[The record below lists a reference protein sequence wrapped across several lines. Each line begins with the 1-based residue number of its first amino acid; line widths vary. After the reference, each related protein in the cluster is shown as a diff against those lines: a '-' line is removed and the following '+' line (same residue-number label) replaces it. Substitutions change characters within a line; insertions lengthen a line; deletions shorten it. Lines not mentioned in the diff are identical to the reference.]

1 MDLLSLLSAVTVLNR
16 DDGERFLV
24 TDRLDAVSSLLAGS
38 RFRRVEAPGLFHL
51 YAERDPAML
60 TGRSVIVVS
69 SHADCEAGITGCFS
83 REEGKDTLLGTYD
96 NAITNAAIVWL
107 MLSDRL
113 RDDVI
118 VAFTGDEE
126 AGCAGAADLV
136 RFLRER
142 QIRVRHLF
150 VLDVTDMAWGDK
162 ADFTIENNF
171 WHDDFG
177 KKIVSAAEGFP
188 WTWRFVPSDPARVPA
203 FVRKD
208 NLISA
213 EATEDESW
221 CYDEHGINCCSV
233 CLPVRGPMH
242 SDRGVKARKAS
253 LFHYTEALGRL
264 LELR

>member
-69 SHADCEAGITGCFS
+69 SHVDCEAGITGCFS

-126 AGCAGAADLV
+126 AGCAGTADLA

-142 QIRVRHLF
+142 Q
-150 VLDVTDMAWGDK
+150 
-162 ADFTIENNF
+162 
-171 WHDDFG
+171 DFG
-177 KKIVSAAEGFP
+177 KKIVFAAEGFP